1 MVLRMRKTMMLLLV
15 VAACGDNAEEEA
27 RKLAQTQADE
37 AAAAKK
43 ASSPA
48 VAYKVDVPVVGGHPI
63 QCVDL
68 FGTDMKVF
76 NEGISGAVGST
87 QTVTMHQLDR
97 KEQIKRQPGVNAI
110 CEFMR
115 EGVRPSAEEQKKM
128 AEKTQRLGVLPG
140 DFYCEVRIDC
150 GKPFDENWEAN
161 CRKMMNHT
169 GHRELGVFACVMKSI
184 RAENDSF
191 RYKVYEPD
199 TKCFLDVLGG
209 HPVVDDPIPRA
220 CTKAA
225 MELITADSIAKYK
238 NLGPTPIDL
247 LDAQKKAAEAE
258 AAGMK

>member
-1 MVLRMRKTMMLLLV
+1 MVRAMRKTMMLLLV

-48 VAYKVDVPVVGGHPI
+48 VTVKVDVPVVGGHPI
-63 QCVDL
+63 QCTDL
-68 FGTDMKVF
+68 FGDMKPF
-76 NEGISGAVGST
+76 NDGISGAVGST
-87 QTVTMHQLDR
+87 QTVSMRQLDR

-110 CEFMR
+110 CEFVR
-115 EGVRPSAEEQKKM
+115 DGERPSAEEQKKM

-140 DFYCEVRIDC
+140 DFYCEVRVDC
-150 GKPFDENWEAN
+150 GKPNDENWEAN
-161 CRKMMNHT
+161 CRKMMNHD
-169 GHRELGVFACVMKSI
+169 GHRELGVFSCRMKSM
-184 RAENDSF
+184 RAENDAF

-209 HPVVDDPIPRA
+209 HSVVDDPIPRA

-225 MELITADSIAKYK
+225 MELITNDSIAKYK

-247 LDAQKKAAEAE
+247 IEAQKKAAEAE